1 VDGLEIDVVTTE
13 GRRYLV
19 ARREVER
26 DRFLQ
31 AVRAA
36 INEQFPVEKWLEW
49 EGAPLVSVAFGL
61 DADAPGGLYYA
72 FLPMEAEA
80 PFHGFVDAP
89 FYPNPDRRDL
99 SLTNPLNAM
108 LLDIA
113 AELCLSLSQAIAKS
127 NASTA
132 ELVHVCVDALAWRAE
147 AARVFKALD
156 ARGGERGGL
165 MLPAMR
171 RSTETSRWARLD
183 EIFEWPDDDH
193 RAIKSS
199 WLTKACGVPILRR
212 NLGARR
218 TERLAE
224 LADTA
229 GYTLDPWP
237 ELLATW
243 LPTLAQELSKRRAAT
258 RQEWEDFYHD
268 VSRMTAVHSE
278 LHGKAIFRGSDGK
291 LVPAN
296 AADGSGAQFFIVAQA
311 KRTGRSRR
319 RLEGGDVYPPAGIT
333 KNMTFADST
342 LAWPAEV
349 ADAFVA
355 AKLASDFSLPKVL
368 GTLGSL
374 LGDKPTVKRQ
384 AAALTWAFSAWKDN
398 RRPDVEAALRT
409 SGLKVPVADGDLVAA
424 RAARFSKGWRNTVGD
439 RLSAYCDEVA
449 PQSKLV
455 AQLKGKL
462 LPQWEEWAAAN
473 PGAAIDWT
481 EFLRLLGVRDGFAPV
496 SMAAE
501 KHGVWFWQSLR
512 DGSLEKQAFETTTG
526 PYFRAAARPSR
537 EWFRY
542 GTKIYSTTDTL
553 WVLPGQVFH
562 EAFSP
567 AAKHAFAQLVVAML
581 RDAPSGWFSTVL
593 KKTDG
598 NYDTVTWPSPMAAF
612 LKLAPWVPLAGAE
625 DFEGAAP
632 SDCWF
637 APRTEL
643 PRFMRRM
650 DRAVRD
656 LVEGSP
662 GLQKLM
668 AERLGM
674 PLWTDPTKGAVK
686 VAGLG
691 RIFPHVPEG
700 EHDSFRKA
708 YREAWL
714 QWWEAETRQALPS
727 ALELVVEIG
736 GRLSPL
742 RVAKSGG
749 DDRVI
754 HVADGASPMLEQL
767 LAALGSPVLHIPAA
781 AADGAIE
788 ALAKATGATP
798 MRIDPKSL
806 GVTIDGAAFAPSDA
820 APHLIAPGREWLAE
834 LSVLVLELNTP
845 LTSRNT
851 ARARQTLHDAIRR
864 VRVVHAG
871 QVLVSLGEGSG
882 PLPEELQGVLPV
894 LDDAFPTLVVE
905 GEVQEIGWALL
916 ARLAGPLALAIGRAD
931 LADAF
936 RLAFMALEGVSR
948 ATGDSLE
955 RPSDEA
961 VAKAL
966 GRPVQRVRELYRSLR
981 STMDRLLEHLIPA
994 VHAVA
999 GADVAEAL
1007 LERSERPMD
1016 EADVQTLLQRNG
1028 LATVEIARIITACR
1042 DAEGLNDVRR
1052 ALGIDL
1058 ATFNATLSSLPAR
1071 WSPLNF
1077 DERLR
1082 RSFQARVLERRLDLE
1097 RTVRDAH
1104 AGAFDAGSSLTGYV
1118 GDLRLDWLAMPA
1130 DWSGIHDE
1138 VDEQA
1143 VDAAI
1148 DSQVYA
1154 RFGAV
1159 GTSVDGEVEDVR
1171 QANRTVL
1178 SGQVEKLR
1186 AIVRAWLTK
1195 VPGSSAPDWS
1205 LPADQLLRK
1214 VVGSG
1219 VLDFRA
1225 TDVAALPRILK
1236 QAGVWPQGM
1245 DATTDLAALG
1255 MTQADLQIEK
1265 REQEKREQRTLVERR
1280 SITFG
1285 TVEVDGGAARP
1296 FHDVAAALAAAFDG
1310 GGFKARSGPA
1320 KLEAFSGGP
1329 GKKPSRRGGRGESD
1343 TDPTYMSEEQRS
1355 LLGFAGELAAY
1366 HYLRL
1371 TQRNFSEDYWVS
1383 SMGRRYLGRSIG
1395 LDDDGF
1401 DFRIPRFRGEVCFEV
1416 KAHTGDPG
1424 YVDLERSQVLA
1435 AASMAEEV
1443 GSRRWGILYVTNVKD
1458 PALIAVH
1465 ELPNPYSKAGGAFF
1479 RERQRSG
1486 VRLMIQRR

>member
-1 VDGLEIDVVTTE
+1 
-13 GRRYLV
+13 
-19 ARREVER
+19 
-26 DRFLQ
+26 
-31 AVRAA
+31 
-36 INEQFPVEKWLEW
+36 
-49 EGAPLVSVAFGL
+49 
-61 DADAPGGLYYA
+61 
-72 FLPMEAEA
+72 M
-80 PFHGFVDAP
+80 
-89 FYPNPDRRDL
+89 
-99 SLTNPLNAM
+99 
-108 LLDIA
+108 
-113 AELCLSLSQAIAKS
+113 
-127 NASTA
+127 
-132 ELVHVCVDALAWRAE
+132 
-147 AARVFKALD
+147 
-156 ARGGERGGL
+156 
-165 MLPAMR
+165 
-171 RSTETSRWARLD
+171 
-183 EIFEWPDDDH
+183 
-193 RAIKSS
+193 
-199 WLTKACGVPILRR
+199 PILRR

-218 TERLAE
+218 TQRLAE
-224 LADTA
+224 LADAA

-237 ELLATW
+237 QLLASW
-243 LPTLAQELSKRRAAT
+243 LPTLAQELSRRRGAT

-268 VSRMTAVHSE
+268 VSRMTEVHPE
-278 LHGKAIFRGSDGK
+278 LHGKAIFRGGDGK
-291 LVPAN
+291 LVAAN
-296 AADGSGAQFFIVAQA
+296 AADGKGAQFFIVAQA

-319 RLEGGDVYPPAGIT
+319 KLEGGDVYPPAGIA
-333 KNMTFADST
+333 KNMAFADST

-349 ADAFVA
+349 ADAFVT
-355 AKLASDFSLPKVL
+355 AKLASEFSLPKVL

-374 LGDKPTVKRQ
+374 LGDKPTAKRQ
-384 AAALTWAFSAWKDN
+384 AAALTWAFSAWRDN
-398 RRPDVEAALRT
+398 RRPDVEASLKT
-409 SGLKVPVADGDLVAA
+409 SGLKVPTADGELVAA
-424 RAARFSKGWRNTVGD
+424 QSARFSRGWRNTVGD
-439 RLSAYCDEVA
+439 RLAAYCEEVA
-449 PQSKLV
+449 PQSKMV
-455 AQLKGKL
+455 AQLKGQL
-462 LPQWEEWAAAN
+462 LPQWDDWASVN
-473 PGAAIDWT
+473 PGAAADWT
-481 EFLRLLGVRDGFAPV
+481 EFLRLLGVRDGLAPV
-496 SMAAE
+496 SMKAE
-501 KHGVWFWQSLR
+501 EHGVWFWQSLR
-512 DGSLEKQAFETTTG
+512 EGSLERQGFEATTG
-526 PYFRAAARPSR
+526 PQFRAAARSSG

-542 GTKIYSTTDTL
+542 ATKTYSTTDTL
-553 WVLPGQVFH
+553 WVLPGQIFH

-593 KKTDG
+593 RKTDG
-598 NYDTVTWPSPMAAF
+598 NWDTVTWPSPMTAF
-612 LKLAPWVPLAGAE
+612 LRLAPWVPLAGAE

-656 LVEGSP
+656 QIEGSP

-668 AERLGM
+668 AGTLGM
-674 PLWTDPTKGAVK
+674 PMWSDPTKGADK
-686 VAGLG
+686 IAGLG
-691 RIFPHVPEG
+691 RIFPNVPEG

-714 QWWEAETRQALPS
+714 QWWEAEKRQALPPS
-727 ALELVVEIG
+727 LDLVVEIG

-742 RVAKSGG
+742 HAAKTGG
-749 DDRVI
+749 DEREI

-767 LAALGSPVLHIPAA
+767 LAALGSPVLHVPAA
-781 AADGAIE
+781 AADGAIA
-788 ALAKATGATP
+788 ALTAATGATLR
-798 MRIDPKSL
+798 RIDPKSL

-820 APHLIAPGREWLAE
+820 AAHLIAPGREWLAE
-834 LSVLVLELNTP
+834 LSVLVLELNTS

-851 ARARQTLHDAIRR
+851 ARSRQTLHDAIRR

-871 QVLVSLGEGSG
+871 RILVSLGEGSG
-882 PLPEELQGVLPV
+882 PLPDELQGVLPV

-905 GEVQEIGWALL
+905 GEEQDIGWSLL

-936 RLAFMALEGVSR
+936 RLAFMALEAVSR
-948 ATGDSLE
+948 SGGDRLE

-981 STMDRLLEHLIPA
+981 STVDRLLEHLIPA
-994 VHAVA
+994 VHALA
-999 GADVAEAL
+999 GAKVAEAL

-1016 EADVQTLLQRNG
+1016 EADVQTLLQG
-1028 LATVEIARIITACR
+1028 KGFAMAEIARVIAACR
-1042 DAEGLNDVRR
+1042 DSEGLNDVRR

-1058 ATFNATLSSLPAR
+1058 ATFNASLAALPAR

-1082 RSFQARVLERRLDLE
+1082 RSFHARVLERRIDLE

-1104 AGAFDAGSSLTGYV
+1104 AGAFDAGTSLAGYV
-1118 GDLRLDWLAMPA
+1118 GDLKLDWLAMPTE
-1130 DWSGIHDE
+1130 WSGAFDE
-1138 VDEQA
+1138 VDEGT
-1143 VDAAI
+1143 VDFAI
-1148 DSQVYA
+1148 DAQVAA
-1154 RFGAV
+1154 RFGTVA
-1159 GTSVDGEVEDVR
+1159 TSGDGEVEDVR
-1171 QANRTVL
+1171 QANRNAL
-1178 SGQVEKLR
+1178 SAKVEPLR
-1186 AIVRAWLTK
+1186 AIVRAWLAK
-1195 VPGSSAPDWS
+1195 VPGRSAPDWS

-1225 TDVAALPRILK
+1225 VVTDALPGILR

-1245 DATTDLAALG
+1245 DATTDLTALG
-1255 MTQADLQIEK
+1255 MTQDDLQTEK
-1265 REQEKREQRTLVERR
+1265 RKQEKREQRTLVERR

-1285 TVEVDGGAARP
+1285 TVEVDGGAPRP
-1296 FHDVAAALAAAFDG
+1296 FHDVAAALAAAFEG
-1310 GGFKARSGPA
+1310 GGFKARSGRA
-1320 KLEAFSGGP
+1320 NLEAFTGGP
-1329 GKKPSRRGGRGESD
+1329 GKKPTRRGGRGESES
-1343 TDPTYMSEEQRS
+1343 DPTYMSEEQRA
-1355 LLGFAGELAAY
+1355 LLGFAGELAAF

-1383 SMGRRYLGRSIG
+1383 SMGRRYLGRSVG

-1416 KAHTGDPG
+1416 KAHVGDPG

-1465 ELPNPYSKAGGAFF
+1465 ELPNPYSKAGGAYF